1 MNRRSGARHD
11 VPAEKAESG
20 AGPVSIDSHDDAR
33 SSPPTPLAP
42 RPMSR
47 DVVVAGVGMTRFGKF
62 LDRTITGLASEAIAE
77 ALADAGTDADAV
89 DVVVYSNAAAGIIT
103 GQEMIRGQCAM
114 RESSALLGKPIY
126 NVENAC
132 ASGSTAFDL
141 GCALIQA
148 GRAEVALVVG
158 AEKLSHEDKART
170 FSAFE
175 AAVDVEH
182 SPFPDARSD
191 QSVFMDLY
199 ARMTRDYMGRSGA
212 TPEDFAAVAVKS
224 RANAGLNPLAQY
236 RDPVTVEQVLASR
249 VVTDPLRVLMCSP
262 IGDGAAALV
271 LASEA
276 GQARLDASPSV
287 HVKASVVLS
296 GNDAA
301 PGIVTVAARKAYAQ
315 AGITPDQVDVVELH
329 DAAASAEFI
338 AFEELEL
345 CGEGEAPALFRAGH
359 TAIGGGCCVNPSGG
373 LLSKGHPIGAT
384 GCAQLVELTH
394 QLRGTAGE
402 RQSRAPRIAVAEN
415 AGGWLSRGPA
425 ATAVTV
431 LGV

>member
-1 MNRRSGARHD
+1 
-11 VPAEKAESG
+11 
-20 AGPVSIDSHDDAR
+20 
-33 SSPPTPLAP
+33 
-42 RPMSR
+42 
-47 DVVVAGVGMTRFGKF
+47 MTRFGKF
-62 LDRTITGLASEAIAE
+62 LDRSITSLASEAIEA
-77 ALADAGTDADAV
+77 ALADAQADADAV
-89 DVVVYSNAAAGIIT
+89 DAVVYSNAAAGIIT
-103 GQEMIRGQCAM
+103 GQEMIRGQCAL
-114 RESSALLGKPIY
+114 RDTPGLRGKPVY

-132 ASGSTAFDL
+132 ASGSTAFNL
-141 GCALIQA
+141 ACTLIQA
-148 GRAEVALVVG
+148 GRADVALVVG
-158 AEKLSHEDKART
+158 AEKLSHADKART

-175 AAVDVEH
+175 AGVDVEN
-182 SPFPDARSD
+182 SPFPDAPSD
-191 QSVFMDLY
+191 QSVFMDVY
-199 ARMTRDYMGRSGA
+199 AQMSREYMDRSGA
-212 TPEDFAAVAVKS
+212 TEEDFAAVAVKS
-224 RANAGLNPLAQY
+224 HANAGLNPLAQY

-276 GQARLDASPSV
+276 GLARLGATPSV

-296 GNDAA
+296 GDDSGN
-301 PGIVTVAARKAYAQ
+301 IVTVAARKAYAT

-329 DAAASAEFI
+329 DAAAPAEFI

-345 CGEGEAPALFRAGH
+345 CEPGQAPELFRAGH
-359 TAIGGGCCVNPSGG
+359 TAIGGACCVNPSGG

-402 RQSRAPRIAVAEN
+402 RQSGTPRIAVAEN
-415 AGGWLSRGPA
+415 AGGWLGSGPA

-431 LGV
+431 LGA

>member
-1 MNRRSGARHD
+1 
-11 VPAEKAESG
+11 
-20 AGPVSIDSHDDAR
+20 
-33 SSPPTPLAP
+33 
-42 RPMSR
+42 MSR

-62 LDRTITGLASEAIAE
+62 LDRTITGLASDAIAE

-114 RESSALLGKPIY
+114 RESPALLGKPIY

-158 AEKLSHEDKART
+158 AEKLSHEDRTRT

-224 RANAGLNPLAQY
+224 HANAGLNPLAQY

-276 GQARLDASPSV
+276 GQARLDASSSV
-287 HVKASVVLS
+287 HVKASIVLS
-296 GNDAA
+296 GDDGA

-315 AGITPDQVDVVELH
+315 AGITPDLVDVVELH
-329 DAAASAEFI
+329 DAAAPAELI

-359 TAIGGGCCVNPSGG
+359 TAIGGDCCVNPSGG

-394 QLRGTAGE
+394 QLRGTAGA
-402 RQSRAPRIAVAEN
+402 RQSGAPRIAVAEN
-415 AGGWLSRGPA
+415 AGGWLRHGPA

-431 LGV
+431 LGA

>member
-1 MNRRSGARHD
+1 
-11 VPAEKAESG
+11 
-20 AGPVSIDSHDDAR
+20 
-33 SSPPTPLAP
+33 
-42 RPMSR
+42 MSR

-114 RESSALLGKPIY
+114 RESPALLGKPIY

-175 AAVDVEH
+175 AGVDVEH

-199 ARMTRDYMGRSGA
+199 AQMTREYMGRSGA

-224 RANAGLNPLAQY
+224 HANAGLNPLAQY
-236 RDPVTVEQVLASR
+236 RDPVTVDQVLASR

-296 GNDAA
+296 GNDAG

-329 DAAASAEFI
+329 DAAAPAEFI

-402 RQSRAPRIAVAEN
+402 RQSGAPRIAVAEN
-415 AGGWLSRGPA
+415 AGGWLGRGPA

-431 LGV
+431 LGS